1 MRPCVR
7 GCTSFS
13 AAALMGGGHPAQ
25 RLLPHNPMFSALSG
39 FGSGTDLGVSRK
51 SVRAQPIVMATR
63 GGPGR
68 LRVDALL
75 GRGWESSL
83 RHPPG
88 RMGWLCINPLG
99 PGVGGRG
106 ECPTCTPPHLMGR
119 RAASPTRKYSG
130 ACCDWKGSLPSR
142 LPCGIDRARAQRG
155 SPPAAE
161 AGACK
166 NSCSGPSSRICG
178 RAGGGSGPGR
188 GEPAIRKGAK
198 SFVPLPLGSL
208 GLSNDLR

>member
-7 GCTSFS
+7 GCTSCS
-13 AAALMGGGHPAQ
+13 TAALMGGGHPAQ
-25 RLLPHNPMFSALSG
+25 RLPPHNSMFSALSG

-68 LRVDALL
+68 LREDALL

-99 PGVGGRG
+99 LGLELGVAGSA
-106 ECPTCTPPHLMGR
+106 PPARPHTSWAGAR

-130 ACCDWKGSLPSR
+130 AFCDWKGSLPSR

-161 AGACK
+161 GGACK
-166 NSCSGPSSRICG
+166 NSCSGPSSRVCG
-178 RAGGGSGPGR
+178 RTGGGSGGGGR
-188 GEPAIRKGAK
+188 P
-198 SFVPLPLGSL
+198 
-208 GLSNDLR
+208 SNLEGG